1 MTSVPL
7 RLLTF
12 AVILVLAG
20 AVAAVVG
27 AAVGDGVEG
36 VAEEEPAHGGDPH
49 GDAAPGGTAHEDGA
63 TTAPTVAPPGLAVA
77 QDGLRLVPDATTGR
91 RGTQRYAF
99 RIVGA
104 DGRPVRRFDVAHER
118 RMHLVVVRRDLEG
131 FQHLHPRLDADGR
144 WSTRLDLA
152 APGTYRVFA
161 DFTRDGTQRTLATDL
176 HVPGDFRPVAVP
188 APATRSTDD
197 RGATVVLRRTGDRFA
212 FRVLQ
217 DGRDVTA
224 RVQPYLGARGHL
236 VALREGDLAYLHSH
250 PEEARP
256 AFAVE
261 LPTAGRYRLWLQYRL
276 DGVVRTAA
284 FTQQVAR

>member
-12 AVILVLAG
+12 AIVLVLAG
-20 AVAAVVG
+20 AIAAAVG
-27 AAVGDGVEG
+27 AAVGDEVEG
-36 VAEEEPAHGGDPH
+36 AADDEPAHGADPH
-49 GDAAPGGTAHEDGA
+49 DAGDAPAHDDRAAGA
-63 TTAPTVAPPGLAVA
+63 AETAPPGLAVA
-77 QDGLRLVPDATTGR
+77 QDGLRLVPDATVGR

-99 RIVGA
+99 RVVDA

-118 RMHLVVVRRDLEG
+118 RMHLVVVRRDLAG
-131 FQHLHPRLDADGR
+131 FQHLHPRLGSDGR
-144 WSTRLDLA
+144 WSTRLHLA

-161 DFTRDGTQRTLATDL
+161 DFTIAGKQRTLATDL
-176 HVPGDFRPVAVP
+176 HVPGDFRPAAVP
-188 APATRSTDD
+188 PPAVRSVDD
-197 RGATVVLRRTGDRFA
+197 RGATVLLRRNGDRVA
-212 FRVLQ
+212 FRVLRA
-217 DGRDVTA
+217 GRDVTE
-224 RVQPYLGARGHL
+224 RLEPYLGARGHL

-250 PEEARP
+250 PEEDRP

-284 FTQQVAR
+284 FTQEVAR

>member
-36 VAEEEPAHGGDPH
+36 AAEEEPAHGGDPH
-49 GDAAPGGTAHEDGA
+49 EDRPS
-63 TTAPTVAPPGLAVA
+63 TTPAVAPPGLAVA
-77 QDGLRLVPDATTGR
+77 QDGLRLVPDTTTGR
-91 RGTQRYAF
+91 RGAQRYAF
-99 RIVGA
+99 RIVGP

-118 RMHLVVVRRDLEG
+118 RMHLVVVRRDLDG
-131 FQHLHPRLDADGR
+131 FLHLHPQLAADGR

-161 DFTRDGTQRTLATDL
+161 DFTIDGTQRTLATDL
-176 HVPGDFRPVAVP
+176 HVPGDFRPAVVPEP
-188 APATRSTDD
+188 AARSTDD
-197 RGATVVLRRTGDRFA
+197 RGATVLLRRDDDRFA
-212 FRVLQ
+212 FRILR

-250 PEEARP
+250 PAEDRP

-261 LPTAGRYRLWLQYRL
+261 LPTAGRYRLWFQYRL

-284 FTQQVAR
+284 FTQEVAR